1 MNRLTNSISI
11 LVVLLTTLFLTSCG
25 APPTNVADVRKAVEE
40 ADAQQMAAFAS
51 KDIAAMTAN
60 YAPDAVIMPQNG
72 PAVSGKE
79 NLEASF
85 KEMSNTMSDLKW
97 SITKFDASGDI
108 AYEVGTYTANI
119 QMPGMPAMTDKGKFV
134 TVWKRQADGKWL
146 IVVDI
151 FNTDLAPPMA
161 ATEQKK

>member
-1 MNRLTNSISI
+1 MNRIISSF
-11 LVVLLTTLFLTSCG
+11 LVVASITLLLTSCG
-25 APPTNVADVRKAVEE
+25 APPTNVADVRKAIEE

-51 KDIAAMTAN
+51 KDIAGMTAN
-60 YAPDAVIMPQNG
+60 YAPDAVILPQNG

-85 KEMSNTMSDLKW
+85 KEMANMMSDMKW

-119 QMPGMPAMTDKGKFV
+119 QMPGMPAMADKGKFV

-151 FNTDLAPPMA
+151 FNTDLPPTMP
-161 ATEQKK
+161 TEQKK